1 MKWLQQL
8 IERVCQTTHV
18 WQQNGTIRLQN
29 YSISIKKEDDLYS
42 IRVVD
47 LIDVKPPRISKQMY
61 HDEVEEELI
70 QTINS
75 L

>member
-8 IERVCQTTHV
+8 IERVCQTTQV
-18 WQQNGTIRLQN
+18 GQQNGTIRLQN
-29 YSISIKKEDDLYS
+29 YSISIRKEDDLYS

>member
-8 IERVCQTTHV
+8 IERVCNTSHV
-18 WQQNGTIRLQN
+18 VSQNGSIKMQQ
-29 YSISIKKEDDLYS
+29 YSISIKSDDSLYS

-47 LIDVKPPRISKQMY
+47 LLNVIPPKVSKPLY
-61 HDEVEEELI
+61 HDEIEEQLI
-70 QTINS
+70 ETIKS

>member
-1 MKWLQQL
+1 MKWLQHL
-8 IERVCQTTHV
+8 IERVCQTTQVGHE
-18 WQQNGTIRLQN
+18 NGTIRLQN
-29 YSISIKKEDDLYS
+29 YSISIRKEDDLYS

-47 LIDVKPPRISKQMY
+47 LIYVKPPIISKPMY
-61 HDEVEEELI
+61 HDEIEEELR

>member
-8 IERVCQTTHV
+8 IERVCQTAQVVH
-18 WQQNGTIRLQN
+18 QNGAIRMHH
-29 YSISIKKEDDLYS
+29 YSISVRREDSLYS
-42 IRVVD
+42 IRVTD
-47 LIDVKPPRISKQMY
+47 LLDVTPPIISKPMY
-61 HDEVEEELI
+61 HDEIEEELR